1 MTLLRRLTPVVHRL
15 DHAIGRLSTRRD
27 VLVEM
32 RTPVYHAVLGPI
44 AEALATEPD
53 VNVWYTGES
62 PDRVKHLVPEGR
74 FLTHAEAEWRRFD
87 LYINGDPWA
96 AARLRRC
103 AHRVNFFHGVAGK
116 YDLDQPAGLPLGFE
130 SYDHVA
136 FINRDRMLRYLA
148 AEIVTPLQ
156 AVLVGYPKLDA
167 LASGA
172 HDGAAVRGS
181 LGLRAG
187 HATALYAPTYSTAS
201 SLHLAGEEIVKAL
214 VGAGLNVIVKLHDR
228 SLDPD
233 PRYHGGIDWRARFA
247 ALEQQLAPGRMR
259 FVETSDSS
267 PLLAAADCMVTDHSS
282 IGFEYLVLDRPLL
295 VFDAPDLPQAARIN
309 PEKIVLLR
317 SAASV
322 VSTPAELATRAL
334 HALANPA
341 HLSAARRRVARALF
355 FDPGHATE
363 RAVRLIRGLLHPAD
377 RDVPV
382 AAPAVSSSSGLPP
395 SLDLPPEGGSHPVQ
409 KVEEELA

>member
-1 MTLLRRLTPVVHRL
+1 
-15 DHAIGRLSTRRD
+15 
-27 VLVEM
+27 
-32 RTPVYHAVLGPI
+32 
-44 AEALATEPD
+44 
-53 VNVWYTGES
+53 
-62 PDRVKHLVPEGR
+62 VKHLVPEGR

-130 SYDHVA
+130 YYDRVA
-136 FINRDRMLRYLA
+136 FINRDRMLRYLG
-148 AEIVTPLQ
+148 AEIVTPQQ

-167 LASGA
+167 LATGA
-172 HDGAAVRGS
+172 HDGAAVRES
-181 LGLRAG
+181 LGLRSG
-187 HATALYAPTYSTAS
+187 YQTALYAPTYSEAS
-201 SLHLAGEEIVKAL
+201 SLHLAGEEIVEAL
-214 VGAGLNVIVKLHDR
+214 VGAGLNIIVKLHDR

-233 PRYHGGIDWRARFA
+233 PRYNAGIDWRQRFA
-247 ALEQQLAPGRMR
+247 ALEERLPSGRMR
-259 FVETSDSS
+259 FVETSDAS

-322 VSTPAELATRAL
+322 VTTPAELGTRAVY
-334 HALANPA
+334 ALANPGD
-341 HLSAARRRVARALF
+341 LSAARRRVARGLF

-363 RAVRLIRGLLHPAD
+363 RAVRLIKGLLRPSHA
-377 RDVPV
+377 DVPV
-382 AAPAVSSSSGLPP
+382 AAA
-395 SLDLPPEGGSHPVQ
+395 VQ
-409 KVEEELA
+409 KVEEERT